1 MVIPMESKPIH
12 TVEKLQ
18 LRFLTIVHIPL
29 KTPSATYK
37 GECEWFYLWQRSDKR
52 NQIVNCSS
60 YPVQWKSR
68 SLNSTEESY
77 LNTINLTGTVM
88 ITYRQFKNWVV

>member
-1 MVIPMESKPIH
+1 MIVPIDSKPIR
-12 TVEKLQ
+12 TAEKLQ

-37 GECEWFYLWQRSDKR
+37 GECEWFYLWQSSDKR

-60 YPVQWKSR
+60 YPVQWTSR
-68 SLNSTEESY
+68 SLNSMEESY
-77 LNTINLTGTVM
+77 LNTINLMGTVI
-88 ITYRQFKNWVV
+88 ITCR